1 MIDFGFSCIA
11 CGSGFLNPRATL
23 VGAGSWFKP
32 EHDCLKFGR
41 DLGQFLYSI
50 HCMFPLQDYIS
61 PELFSILHKS
71 LLAERGQERV
81 DLMMGLD
88 ERGVPIPGSSLPRSI
103 KFNDGI
109 YVFLRDSCVDIPGC
123 NPTTFLNA
131 VASYL
136 SI

>member
-1 MIDFGFSCIA
+1 
-11 CGSGFLNPRATL
+11 
-23 VGAGSWFKP
+23 
-32 EHDCLKFGR
+32 
-41 DLGQFLYSI
+41 
-50 HCMFPLQDYIS
+50 MFPLQDYIS